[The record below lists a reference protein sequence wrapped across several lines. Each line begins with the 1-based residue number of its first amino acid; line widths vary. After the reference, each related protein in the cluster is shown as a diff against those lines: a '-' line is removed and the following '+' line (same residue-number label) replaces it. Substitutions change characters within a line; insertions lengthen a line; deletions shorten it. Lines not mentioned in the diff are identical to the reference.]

1 MSFGSVHLDFGRV
14 DREEEDLDGRARSV
28 CVRSHESE
36 KEKGEVKKGGE
47 REEKRGTWERAKR
60 ASRGRGRAVGR
71 GEARYETQRPYGWG
85 GKRDESV
92 AAKKQ
97 ERGEKGRTN
106 PVL

>member
-47 REEKRGTWERAKR
+47 REEKRGT
-60 ASRGRGRAVGR
+60 
-71 GEARYETQRPYGWG
+71 
-85 GKRDESV
+85 
-92 AAKKQ
+92 
-97 ERGEKGRTN
+97 
-106 PVL
+106 